1 MRTFLTFSVLIL
13 LVRSVEAYET
23 GCKTPQ
29 SAAYTLFHYLEA
41 ANYDL
46 EKAAS
51 CFEATGASEPIG
63 ELARK
68 LKATLDAKD
77 LFVDLDRLSTDPNFA
92 DERGE
97 SVQLLEPRLPE
108 VRLVKKGNGWLVP
121 AASVAQI
128 SELYD
133 SAVLVDIEAVT
144 GTLPD
149 WARKPYLGV
158 EAYKYLALLMIFF
171 AAVLV
176 RFLVGAIVVSQIKR
190 TMERF
195 GVSWGNMLLGQ
206 VAKPLG
212 ILAGAGAAAVLVP
225 SLVLPIQF
233 GRVVMLAIQVVA
245 VFSVVWTLYRLV
257 DLFSE
262 WMDQRAAK
270 TETKLD
276 DQLVPLVRKALK
288 IFIVAMGSIFI
299 LQNLNVDV
307 AGLLAGLGIGGL
319 AFALAAKDTVANVFG
334 SATIFADRPFQVGDW
349 INAQGIH
356 GTVET
361 VGFRSTKVR
370 TFYDSLVSI
379 PNAKLADSVIDNY
392 GARTLRRVYTR
403 LGVTYDTPPEHLQ
416 AFVEGIRAIIQ
427 ANAAT
432 AKNRYEVHFNEYG
445 ASSLEIMVYFFLEAP
460 SWSVELRERHNIF
473 LEIFRLADDL
483 GVNFAFPTQTLHV
496 ESTPDKALSM
506 HRAPATELA
515 AYVMSYGPDGERS
528 QPTAP
533 QLTDGFFPK

>member
-1 MRTFLTFSVLIL
+1 QLT
-13 LVRSVEAYET
+13 
-23 GCKTPQ
+23 
-29 SAAYTLFHYLEA
+29 
-41 ANYDL
+41 
-46 EKAAS
+46 
-51 CFEATGASEPIG
+51 
-63 ELARK
+63 
-68 LKATLDAKD
+68 
-77 LFVDLDRLSTDPNFA
+77 PNV
-92 DERGE
+92 
-97 SVQLLEPRLPE
+97 SI
-108 VRLVKKGNGWLVP
+108 VRLIWLTTIAP
-121 AASVAQI
+121 
-128 SELYD
+128 
-133 SAVLVDIEAVT
+133 T
-144 GTLPD
+144 
-149 WARKPYLGV
+149 R
-158 EAYKYLALLMIFF
+158 
-171 AAVLV
+171 
-176 RFLVGAIVVSQIKR
+176 KR
-190 TMERF
+190 TSTAIKTF
-195 GVSWGNMLLGQ
+195 GVSWGNALLGQ

-212 ILAGAGAAAVLVP
+212 ILAGAGAAALLVP
-225 SLVLPIQF
+225 SLVLPIEF
-233 GRVVMLAIQVVA
+233 GGVVLLAVQVVA

-349 INAQGIH
+349 INAQGIN

-416 AFVEGIRAIIQ
+416 AFVEGIRAIVQ
-427 ANAAT
+427 ANPAT
-432 AKNRYEVHFNEYG
+432 AKHRYEVHFNEYG
-445 ASSLEIMVYFFLEAP
+445 ASSLEVMVYFFLDAP

-473 LEIFRLADDL
+473 LEIYRLADDL

-496 ESTPDKALSM
+496 ESTPDKALTF
-506 HRAPATELA
+506 HRPSATELA
-515 AYVMSYGPDGERS
+515 DFVNAYGPDGERS
-528 QPTAP
+528 RPGGP
-533 QLTDGFFPK
+533 VITDGYHPK